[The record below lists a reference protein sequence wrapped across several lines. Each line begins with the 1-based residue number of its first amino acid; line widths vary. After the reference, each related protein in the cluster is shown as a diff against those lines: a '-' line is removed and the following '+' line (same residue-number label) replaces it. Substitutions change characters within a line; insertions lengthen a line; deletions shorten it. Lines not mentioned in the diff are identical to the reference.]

1 MTNAY
6 DALSTL
12 FAGEGGQEYLG
23 EQVSMAQHMLQT
35 GRAARAA
42 GAPAELVVAAVL
54 HDVGHFSG
62 AISGRDLMSGN
73 DNHHD
78 AVAAEW
84 LSTWFD
90 EAVTEP
96 VRLHVAAKRYLCAT
110 DPSYYDKLS
119 DASKF
124 TMAVQGGVMDAAEVA
139 AFAAE
144 PYAQEACRLRRFDDL
159 GKDPDAPAVTLAD
172 FRGDI
177 DGLDRTLSPRSAR

>member
-42 GAPAELVVAAVL
+42 GAPATLVVAAVV

-62 AISGRDLMSGN
+62 GISGRDLMSGN

-110 DPSYYDKLS
+110 DPAYYDRLS

-124 TMAVQGGVMDAAEVA
+124 TMKVQGGVMDEAEVA

-144 PYAQEACRLRRFDDL
+144 PYAEEACRLRRFDDL
-159 GKDPDAPAVTLAD
+159 GKDPDAPTVTLAD
-172 FRGDI
+172 FRVDI
-177 DGLDRTLSPRSAR
+177 DALDRTLSGN

>member
-1 MTNAY
+1 MSNAF
-6 DALSTL
+6 DALTVL
-12 FAGEGGQEYLG
+12 FEGEGGREYLG
-23 EQVSMAQHMLQT
+23 ERVSMAQHMLQT

-62 AISGRDLMSGN
+62 AISGRDLMSGK

-78 AVAAEW
+78 EVAAEW

-90 EAVTEP
+90 AEVTEP

-110 DPSYYDKLS
+110 EPAYYDQLS

-124 TMAVQGGVMDAAEVA
+124 TMSVQGGTMDAAEIA

-144 PYAQEACRLRRFDDL
+144 PHAAAACQLRRFDDL
-159 GKDPDAPAVTLAD
+159 GKDPDAPMVTLAD
-172 FRGDI
+172 FRADI
-177 DGLDRTLSPRSAR
+177 EALDRTLKR

>member
-1 MTNAY
+1 MTHAY
-6 DALSTL
+6 DALTAL
-12 FAGEGGQEYLG
+12 FDGEGGQEYLG

-35 GRAARAA
+35 GRAARAE
-42 GAPAELVVAAVL
+42 GAPTELVVAAVL

-62 AISGRDLMSGN
+62 AVSGRELMSGN

-90 EAVTEP
+90 DAVTEP

-110 DPSYYDKLS
+110 DPAYYDKLS
-119 DASKF
+119 GASKF
-124 TMAVQGGVMDAAEVA
+124 TMSVQGGSMSDEEVE

-144 PYAQEACRLRRFDDL
+144 PFAEAACRLRRFDDL
-159 GKDPDAPAVTLAD
+159 GKDPAAPVVTLAD
-172 FRGDI
+172 FRADI
-177 DGLDRTLSPRSAR
+177 DALDRTLQG

>member
-1 MTNAY
+1 MTHAY
-6 DALSTL
+6 DTL
-12 FAGEGGQEYLG
+12 TKLFDGEGGQEYLG

-35 GRAARAA
+35 GRAAREA
-42 GAPAELVVAAVL
+42 GAPIVLVVAAVL

-78 AVAAEW
+78 AVASEW
-84 LSTWFD
+84 LSTWFAP
-90 EAVTEP
+90 EVTEP

-110 DPSYYDKLS
+110 DPAYYDKLS

-124 TMAVQGGVMDAAEVA
+124 TMSVQGGSMTDEEVA

-144 PYAQEACRLRRFDDL
+144 PFAGAACQLRKFDDL
-159 GKDPDAPAVTLAD
+159 GKDPDAPVVTLAD
-172 FRGDI
+172 FRADI
-177 DGLDRTLSPRSAR
+177 DALDCTLQE

>member
-6 DALSTL
+6 DALTL
-12 FAGEGGQEYLG
+12 MFDGEGGQEYLG
-23 EQVSMAQHMLQT
+23 ERVSMAQHMLQT
-35 GRAARAA
+35 GRAAREA
-42 GAPAELVVAAVL
+42 GAPTALVVAAVL

-78 AVAAEW
+78 DVAAEW
-84 LSTWFD
+84 LSTWFAP
-90 EAVTEP
+90 EVTEP

-110 DPSYYDKLS
+110 EPAYYDQLS

-124 TMAVQGGVMDAAEVA
+124 TMAVQGGSMNADEIA

-144 PYAQEACRLRRFDDL
+144 PYSEAACQLRRFDDL
-159 GKDPDAPAVTLAD
+159 GKDPDAPVVTLAD
-172 FRGDI
+172 FRADI
-177 DGLDRTLSPRSAR
+177 DALDRTL